1 MDHFVSVAT
10 IRPWFVAKSSHE
22 EVCKQACLYPKD
34 FTYRCG
40 NLHFISFSCIVKHFF
55 LNSFQ
60 QLSPC
65 GSNKRR
71 RFGQQPIIC
80 IPPSISG
87 WKMAT
92 AAVTATPAACRVQG
106 EAAEGTGGS
115 AVRHPDLQTLGPAAA
130 AFPAPDPRPTE
141 STPASHQDPPV
152 PRKLEGYTEVW
163 EGWTVWFKAWALK
176 LEGLGQVFVSLI
188 SYMALNKSSSL
199 LMHLFPHLKAW
210 GWWSMPNIQMYLATD
225 AY

>member
-1 MDHFVSVAT
+1 MRKLAFHIIFM
-10 IRPWFVAKSSHE
+10 
-22 EVCKQACLYPKD
+22 
-34 FTYRCG
+34 YRE
-40 NLHFISFSCIVKHFF
+40 NTFF
-55 LNSFQ
+55 LNFFQ

-65 GSNKRR
+65 GSNKRS

-80 IPPSISG
+80 RPPNVSG
-87 WKMAT
+87 WKMAM
-92 AAVTATPAACRVQG
+92 AAVMATPAGCRVQG
-106 EAAEGTGGS
+106 KAVEALRGS
-115 AVRHPDLQTLGPAAA
+115 AVGHPAALQILGPATS
-130 AFPAPDPRPTE
+130 AFPAPYPRPTE
-141 STPASHQDPPV
+141 STPASQQHPRV

-163 EGWTVWFKAWALK
+163 EGWTMWFKAWALK

-210 GWWSMPNIQMYLATD
+210 GWWSMPNIQTYLASD